1 MASLNQL
8 RRDHASMARLLHVL
22 LIRHKNL
29 TQGER
34 PDFHLIREVV
44 DYILEYMEGFIM
56 PLERLYSEH
65 LLAKAP
71 EAEALSRRM
80 GEDYQDLRKRL
91 NLLSETLDMILM
103 DHVVPMDRFIDDLK
117 TYLDAHNAYLKVE
130 REKLFPFLREHLTE
144 AEQKDLLKML
154 PDGTQASL
162 SQLREDHPELYAEF
176 KAAPSPFG

>member
-8 RRDHASMARLLHVL
+8 RRDHANMARLLHVL
-22 LIRHKNL
+22 LLRHKHL
-29 TQGER
+29 EQGER

-44 DYILEYMEGFIM
+44 DYILEYMDGFIL

-65 LLAKAP
+65 LLAKVP
-71 EAEALSRRM
+71 EAEALSHRM
-80 GEDYQDLRKRL
+80 AKDYQALRKRL

-103 DHVVPMDRFIDDLK
+103 DAVVPMERFIDDLK
-117 TYLDAHNAYLKVE
+117 TYLDAHHAYLKAE

-154 PDGTQASL
+154 PNGSQANL
-162 SQLREDHPELYAEF
+162 SRLREDHPELYLEF
-176 KAAPSPFG
+176 REAPSPFS

>member
-1 MASLNQL
+1 MASLSQL

-22 LIRHKNL
+22 LIRHESL
-29 TQGER
+29 EQGER

-44 DYILEYMEGFIM
+44 DYILEYMDGFIM

-71 EAEALSRRM
+71 EAEALSRQM
-80 GEDYQDLRKRL
+80 GEDYQALRKRL

-103 DHVVPMDRFIDDLK
+103 DHVVPMERFIEDLK

-130 REKLFPFLREHLTE
+130 REQLFPFLRKHLTG
-144 AEQKDLLKML
+144 AEQEELLKML
-154 PDGTQASL
+154 PDSTQANL
-162 SQLREDHPELYAEF
+162 SRLREDHPELYAEF
-176 KAAPSPFG
+176 KAAPSPFS